1 MPRDTGFDQGDDA
14 WAAQTSGGGTTAT
27 APTLAFSTASEPAA
41 RQFAFWQHCNHGLVD
56 VARDVES
63 DDQGFT
69 AAGSLWRLG
78 GLALSSGAAE
88 ACRYRRAA
96 THIRRDS
103 LDHWVVSVIRRGT
116 RSLRSDDRVVINDP
130 GAPVITSFD
139 RPYETMRDDS
149 AWLQLY
155 IPRDTLPALGQAI
168 DLMRFRRLDGAMGA
182 LLQDYI
188 LLLAARTPRLSAAEA
203 ARLADATGN
212 MVAACIQPSAELLQ
226 QAAPQIELVQL
237 AQIKRLIR
245 HNLGSAML
253 GPDRLCRQA
262 GVSRSKLYRMFEPF
276 GGVAR
281 FIQSERLARAHAALS
296 DPDDIRSIGRI
307 AEDVGLFDL
316 SSFGRMFRA
325 SFGCSPR
332 ELRLTV
338 ATGTARPAPARQ
350 NALPAVGGLQA
361 MLRGL

>member
-203 ARLADATGN
+203 ARLADAP
-212 MVAACIQPSAELLQ
+212 AIWWRP
-226 QAAPQIELVQL
+226 
-237 AQIKRLIR
+237 
-245 HNLGSAML
+245 
-253 GPDRLCRQA
+253 
-262 GVSRSKLYRMFEPF
+262 
-276 GGVAR
+276 
-281 FIQSERLARAHAALS
+281 
-296 DPDDIRSIGRI
+296 
-307 AEDVGLFDL
+307 
-316 SSFGRMFRA
+316 A
-325 SFGCSPR
+325 SSPR
-332 ELRLTV
+332 RNCCSRRHRRSNLSNSPRSS
-338 ATGTARPAPARQ
+338 A
-350 NALPAVGGLQA
+350 
-361 MLRGL
+361 